1 MRARPTQQ
9 QGLERLRA
17 RLQEDV
23 GYAARG
29 LYADGIAV
37 TRQVLDG
44 DPALFA
50 ADAYL
55 EGAPLRRE
63 RAEPVGRIG
72 AHAPRGN
79 FSGRQVADA
88 PQQIVQLIAIPRAA
102 FAEPLQ
108 LDLQVDHGRGVEQLA
123 QLLLAEQL
131 AQALAVERKGL
142 RASLRQRRIALV
154 HVLGDVV
161 EEQ

>member
-1 MRARPTQQ
+1 M
-9 QGLERLRA
+9 
-17 RLQEDV
+17 
-23 GYAARG
+23 
-29 LYADGIAV
+29 
-37 TRQVLDG
+37 
-44 DPALFA
+44 
-50 ADAYL
+50 
-55 EGAPLRRE
+55 
-63 RAEPVGRIG
+63 
-72 AHAPRGN
+72 
-79 FSGRQVADA
+79 
-88 PQQIVQLIAIPRAA
+88 QLIAIPRAA

>member
-1 MRARPTQQ
+1 MSRSYADQGRNVPSSWATTSNSRSRLPDSLPRPCQPGRKRARAAAGT
-9 QGLERLRA
+9 GSTSRRRRASERR
-17 RLQEDV
+17 RVEP
-23 GYAARG
+23 
-29 LYADGIAV
+29 
-37 TRQVLDG
+37 LD
-44 DPALFA
+44 
-50 ADAYL
+50 
-55 EGAPLRRE
+55 
-63 RAEPVGRIG
+63 RIRP
-72 AHAPRGN
+72 HAPRGN
-79 FSGRQVADA
+79 FGGRQIAD
-88 PQQIVQLIAIPRAA
+88 PTQQIVQLIAIAHAA

-108 LDLQVDHGRGVEQLA
+108 LDLQVDHGRWVEQLA